1 VSANPPTGRART
13 LTEALRALSA
23 DDLARLLAHR
33 PDLLDGDP
41 RDLAE
46 LVGRATSPPSIAR
59 ALDRL
64 NAWQRTVAEAL
75 AALPDPISVGA
86 VHSLLGGPR
95 ADVVTVVA
103 ELRRLALLWG
113 RDDRLHLVRAVRE
126 AFEPYPGGLAP
137 PSARSWDP
145 AQIDAALDECGPEA
159 REVLDRLLWSPTGA
173 LQYADRPVSIAEAK
187 SPVERLLSR
196 QLLRPLDSRTVIIP
210 REVSWHL
217 RGKRFTPDPVPHEP
231 PPITA
236 GWRTPALVDRAA
248 AGAANEL
255 LQDLELTVRTL
266 DANPPSLLRGGGLSS
281 RDVMALAR
289 QLGSQPPYASFLIEC
304 ASVAG
309 LIAPGPRLTLL
320 PTGESDRWLVRD
332 PATRWRSVAQAWL
345 TAPRFFSH
353 SVETGAHT
361 LGPEAAAPAAVELR
375 RALLELV
382 AELPVGTMPELDR
395 LADAAAWNRPRLT
408 NGRPG
413 ATTVVTWTWQEASW
427 LGLVALGAVSS
438 FAAAA
443 QQPAEPLPAALA
455 ALFPT
460 PVDRL
465 VIQADLTAV
474 ASGPLEHAV
483 ASDLRLLADQESRG
497 GGGVFRFSA
506 GSLRRAFDA
515 GWSAAEISSWLG
527 RHSSTGVPQPLS
539 YLVADVARRHGS
551 VRVGPAGCYLR
562 VDDEAQ
568 AAALLAHPSAASL
581 GLRILAPGV
590 LVAAVD
596 ESELVTLLRDLGHT
610 PVVEDAAG
618 RLITAQPLLRAAR
631 PKPATPTHRRSPDE
645 LAESLL
651 SAERDHPIRVAE
663 PEPGSEDDSLE
674 QLRSATRNAVPVRI
688 VYVDADGSSST
699 RELSPLD
706 VAAGSVRAVDLENAQ
721 VITIPLSRIASVVPA
736 APAH

>member
-1 VSANPPTGRART
+1 VSATPPSGRVRT

-23 DDLARLLAHR
+23 DDLAQVLAHR
-33 PDLLDGDP
+33 RDLLDSEP

-75 AALPDPISVGA
+75 AALPDPISVGG

-95 ADVVTVVA
+95 ADVATAVA
-103 ELRRLALLWG
+103 ELRQLALLWG

-137 PSARSWDP
+137 PSARPWDP
-145 AQIDAALDECGPEA
+145 AQIDAALDECGVEA
-159 REVLDRLLWSPTGA
+159 RAVLEHLLWSPTGA
-173 LQYADRPVSIAEAK
+173 LQYADRPVSMAEAK
-187 SPVERLLSR
+187 SPVERLLSK
-196 QLLRPLDSRTVIIP
+196 QLLRPLDGRTVIIP

-217 RGKRFTPDPVPHEP
+217 RGQRFTPEPVPHQP
-231 PPITA
+231 PPITG
-236 GWRTPALVDRAA
+236 GWRTPALVDQAA
-248 AGAANEL
+248 VGAAFEL
-255 LQDLELTVRTL
+255 LQDLELTVRKL
-266 DANPPSLLRGGGLSS
+266 DANPPALLRGGGLSS

-304 ASVAG
+304 AAAAG
-309 LIAPGPRLTLL
+309 LVATGPRLTLL
-320 PTGESDRWLVRD
+320 PTGESDRWLMRD
-332 PATRWRSVAQAWL
+332 PATRWRSLTQAWL
-345 TAPRFFSH
+345 TAPRYFSH
-353 SVETGAHT
+353 SVDTGAHT
-361 LGPEAAAPAAVELR
+361 LGPEAAAPTAVELR
-375 RALLELV
+375 RAVLELA
-382 AELPVGTMPELDR
+382 AELPVGTTPELDR
-395 LADAAAWNRPRLT
+395 FAAAAAWHRPRLT
-408 NGRPG
+408 TGRPG
-413 ATTVVTWTWQEASW
+413 AATLVSWTWQEASW

-438 FAAAA
+438 FARAAR
-443 QQPAEPLPAALA
+443 QPAEPLPAALA

-474 ASGPLEHAV
+474 AAGPLEHAV
-483 ASDLRLLADQESRG
+483 AQDLRLLAEQESRG
-497 GGGVFRFSA
+497 GGGVFRFST

-515 GWSAAEISSWLG
+515 GWSAAEISDWLG
-527 RHSSTGVPQPLS
+527 RHSTTGVPQPLS

-568 AAALLAHPSAASL
+568 AAALLAHPSAAAL
-581 GLRILAPGV
+581 GLRSLAPGV
-590 LVAAVD
+590 LVAAV
-596 ESELVTLLRDLGHT
+596 EEAELVALLRDLGHT

-631 PKPATPTHRRSPDE
+631 PKPAVPAQHRSAGE
-645 LAESLL
+645 LAKTLL
-651 SAERDHPIRVAE
+651 AVEHEHPIRAAQ
-663 PEPGSEDDSLE
+663 PPPAAPDSVE
-674 QLRSATRNAVPVRI
+674 QLRSATRNASPVRI
-688 VYVDADGSSST
+688 VYVDADGTEST

-706 VAAGSVRAVDLENAQ
+706 VAGGSVRAVDLENAQ
-721 VITIPLSRIASVVPA
+721 VVTIPLSRIASVDPA
-736 APAH
+736 APAP